1 RIARNYRLSDV
12 SLSYPWIE
20 ALPGIAWSQSV
31 AEVVDYI
38 GGRIW
43 PDTEMLRQRDLRV
56 ETDFV
61 ASQTEWCR
69 LSQRQRLLRWMT
81 SRPLRVETLYAV
93 RMALAQAL

>member
-1 RIARNYRLSDV
+1 
-12 SLSYPWIE
+12 
-20 ALPGIAWSQSV
+20 
-31 AEVVDYI
+31 
-38 GGRIW
+38 
-43 PDTEMLRQRDLRV
+43 MLRQRDLRV